1 MLRCT
6 TRLPLACLLLACL
19 FSTAA
24 VAAPATTGKPVT
36 VRILNWEEFLS
47 PRVLKSIKNRHGIT
61 VEQITFS
68 STEER
73 DRKLDAYKGR
83 IDLVVADTAW
93 ISTLK
98 RRGLVQRLEPARV
111 PALKHVMSRWQ
122 SDNDYAVPY
131 LWGHTGIAWRTDKVT
146 QPINGY
152 AQLLALAK
160 QQPRKVSL
168 LDDAHEALRAALYA
182 GGNPPYAMT
191 TAEQVNGAAK
201 LLATHLPNVRI
212 VGSELGEDSPW
223 VTGEIIAGQAYNGDV
238 AYLRDTWKLPIAFA
252 IPSPGCMIWQ
262 EHFLL
267 LKNAPDKEAAYR
279 FLEAI
284 SDPQNAARNANDV
297 RYATSNVLAVEHLST
312 TFRSDPIIRP
322 TFDGLKDCYFYQS
335 FGAKTQAAIDAV
347 ELGN

>member
-1 MLRCT
+1 MLSPAH
-6 TRLPLACLLLACL
+6 RLPLACLLLACL
-19 FSTAA
+19 FSTVAF
-24 VAAPATTGKPVT
+24 AAPAPAGKPAT

-47 PRVLKSIKNRHGIT
+47 PRVLKGIKNRHGIT

-68 STEER
+68 TTEER
-73 DRKLDAYKGR
+73 DRKLEEYEGR

-93 ISTLK
+93 ISELK
-98 RRGLVQRLEPARV
+98 RRGQVQKLETARI

-122 SDNDYAVPY
+122 SDNEYAVPY
-131 LWGHTGIAWRTDKVT
+131 LWGHTGIAWRTDKVA
-146 QPINGY
+146 QPISSY
-152 AQLLALAK
+152 SQLLALAK

-168 LDDAHEALRAALYA
+168 LDDTHEALRAALYA
-182 GGNPPYAMT
+182 GGTAPYAMT
-191 TAEQVNGAAK
+191 TVAAVNSAAK
-201 LLATHLPNVRI
+201 LLATHLPNLRI
-212 VGSELGEDSPW
+212 VGSELGADSPW

-238 AYLRDTWKLPIAFA
+238 AYLRDTYKLPIAFA

-279 FLEAI
+279 FLDAI

-297 RYATSNVLAVEHLST
+297 RYATSNVLAVEHLPT
-312 TFRSDPIIRP
+312 AFRNDPIIRP
-322 TFDGLKDCYFYQS
+322 TFEGLKDCYFYQS
-335 FGAKTQAAIDAV
+335 FDAQTQAAIDAV